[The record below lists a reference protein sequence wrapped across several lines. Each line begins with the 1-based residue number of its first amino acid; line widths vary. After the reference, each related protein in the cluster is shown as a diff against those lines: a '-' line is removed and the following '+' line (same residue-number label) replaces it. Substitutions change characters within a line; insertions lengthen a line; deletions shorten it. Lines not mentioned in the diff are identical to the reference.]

1 MYQNDGKSKSTAHDQ
16 KHNTSLVK
24 RGGGSNVLTVCMYSM
39 AARGTGSLV
48 FVDNVTVEG
57 SNRINSEVYTAIQCV
72 LKFSQILQIS
82 VQPKHTVKAN

>member
-1 MYQNDGKSKSTAHDQ
+1 MIRSITH
-16 KHNTSLVK
+16 HL
-24 RGGGSNVLTVCMYSM
+24 SNVVEAVMCLQYACV

-48 FVDNVTVEG
+48 FDDNVTVEG
-57 SNRINSEVYTAIQCV
+57 SNRMNSEVYTAIQCV